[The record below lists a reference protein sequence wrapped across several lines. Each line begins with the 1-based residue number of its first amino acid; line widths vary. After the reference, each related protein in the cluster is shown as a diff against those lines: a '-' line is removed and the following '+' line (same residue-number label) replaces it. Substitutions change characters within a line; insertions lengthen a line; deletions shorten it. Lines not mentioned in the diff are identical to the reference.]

1 MVSLEKILKQLRKER
16 KGVIKELEKVE
27 AAVIAIEK
35 LVGKAVRDG
44 ASRGEKAL
52 GSTRRKLSAAGRK
65 RIAAAQKARW
75 AKLKQQVAKKIG

>member
-16 KGVIKELEKVE
+16 RSAIKELEKVE

-44 ASRGEKAL
+44 ASRGEKVL
-52 GSTRRKLSAAGRK
+52 GSTRRNLSAAGRK

-75 AKLKQQVAKKIG
+75 AKLKQQVTKKVR

>member
-16 KGVIKELEKVE
+16 KSAIRELEKVE
-27 AAVIAIEK
+27 EAVIAIER

-52 GSTRRKLSAAGRK
+52 GGTRRKLSAAGRK
-65 RIAAAQKARW
+65 KIAAAQKVRW
-75 AKLKQQVAKKIG
+75 AKLKQQVAKKVG